1 MSGEVSKLVLE
12 IENVDALEFWWESKL
27 LERCSQVKDPRV
39 VQALLIRHHR
49 LTNKNA
55 DSAHVIRNTIKIVEG
70 PKFETLWEI
79 IDTEGDKQHIVQ
91 DLDNPYSRPWA
102 AAYLLGEIGG
112 APALSETTQRLSPS
126 HQSIHF
132 LTAKLAFHLTTR
144 YMQIQSEGEPTVTQ
158 INTNTGEMTQV
169 PARQCPD
176 PEVYERIVLRR
187 QQANEYY
194 VPVNSLIIRDLKTR
208 LSEIPDDFIPMPK
221 QELLEWIEHI
231 PFST

>member
-1 MSGEVSKLVLE
+1 MSDEVSILVSE

-27 LERCSQVKDPRV
+27 LQRCYRLKDPRV
-39 VQALLIRHHR
+39 VQALLIRHHC
-49 LTNKNA
+49 LMNKDA
-55 DSAHVIRNTIKIVEG
+55 DSAHVIRNTIKIIEG
-70 PKFETLWEI
+70 PKFDTLWGI
-79 IDTEGDKQHIVQ
+79 IDSESNKQHLIQ
-91 DLDNPYSRPWA
+91 DLDNLYSRPWA
-102 AAYLLGEIGG
+102 AAYVLGEVGG
-112 APALSETTQRLSPS
+112 APALSETTLRLSPS
-126 HQSIHF
+126 YRSMHF

-144 YMQIQSEGEPTVTQ
+144 YIRIQSEGEPTVTQ

-187 QQANEYY
+187 QQANEYF
-194 VPVNSLIIRDLKTR
+194 VPVSSLIIKDLKTR
-208 LSEIPDDFIPMPK
+208 LSEVPDDFIPMPK